1 MEQEK
6 KRSPYQMLWE
16 WARAYHGSF
25 YAAVIF
31 AVLGVVC
38 SMIPY
43 FCAAGI
49 IKLLLEGCEEIEKL
63 LPYFGGMLG
72 GYAGKVI
79 FSCISTGISHRATYA
94 TLQDLRKQLIAKLS
108 RVPMGTILETPSGQ
122 YKTTIVDRVEG
133 MEPTLAHL
141 LPEMTANV
149 LVPLVIAVYIFVLD
163 WRMGLASL
171 VTLVIGMV
179 VAGQSGK
186 TYAVRWEGAVKTGK
200 RMADAIVEYVG
211 GIQVVKAFS
220 QSAGSYRR
228 YADAVNDNAQYY
240 VDWMHDNQK
249 YMASMQSIVPAVLV
263 TILPVGT
270 GLWGTGSLSAA
281 EFFTIIIL
289 SLGLTGPFLP
299 RYILSFLYYYP
310 LAQYRYYNYNL
321 IWEYLYLL

>member
-43 FCAAGI
+43 LCAAGI

-141 LPEMTANV
+141 FA
-149 LVPLVIAVYIFVLD
+149 
-163 WRMGLASL
+163 
-171 VTLVIGMV
+171 
-179 VAGQSGK
+179 
-186 TYAVRWEGAVKTGK
+186 
-200 RMADAIVEYVG
+200 
-211 GIQVVKAFS
+211 
-220 QSAGSYRR
+220 RR
-228 YADAVNDNAQYY
+228 
-240 VDWMHDNQK
+240 
-249 YMASMQSIVPAVLV
+249 
-263 TILPVGT
+263 
-270 GLWGTGSLSAA
+270 
-281 EFFTIIIL
+281 
-289 SLGLTGPFLP
+289 
-299 RYILSFLYYYP
+299 
-310 LAQYRYYNYNL
+310 
-321 IWEYLYLL
+321 

>member
-141 LPEMTANV
+141 LAGDDGKCTWCR
-149 LVPLVIAVYIFVLD
+149 LGDSGLHLCT
-163 WRMGLASL
+163 GLAYGPGFFSDYWL
-171 VTLVIGMV
+171 WAWHCRGTERKNLCRPLGRRGSRPGS
-179 VAGQSGK
+179 AWQTQS
-186 TYAVRWEGAVKTGK
+186 
-200 RMADAIVEYVG
+200 
-211 GIQVVKAFS
+211 
-220 QSAGSYRR
+220 
-228 YADAVNDNAQYY
+228 
-240 VDWMHDNQK
+240 
-249 YMASMQSIVPAVLV
+249 
-263 TILPVGT
+263 
-270 GLWGTGSLSAA
+270 
-281 EFFTIIIL
+281 
-289 SLGLTGPFLP
+289 
-299 RYILSFLYYYP
+299 
-310 LAQYRYYNYNL
+310 
-321 IWEYLYLL
+321 

>member
-186 TYAVRWEGAVKTGK
+186 TLCSTLGRSGK
-200 RMADAIVEYVG
+200 DRETNGRRNCRVC
-211 GIQVVKAFS
+211 
-220 QSAGSYRR
+220 RR
-228 YADAVNDNAQYY
+228 YSGSEGVQ
-240 VDWMHDNQK
+240 
-249 YMASMQSIVPAVLV
+249 
-263 TILPVGT
+263 PV
-270 GLWGTGSLSAA
+270 SRFLSQICGCS
-281 EFFTIIIL
+281 E
-289 SLGLTGPFLP
+289 
-299 RYILSFLYYYP
+299 
-310 LAQYRYYNYNL
+310 
-321 IWEYLYLL
+321 

>member
-6 KRSPYQMLWE
+6 KRLPYQLLWE
-16 WARAYHGSF
+16 WAGAYHGSF

-31 AVLGVVC
+31 AVLGVAC

-49 IKLLLEGCEEIEKL
+49 IRLLLEGCKEINEL

-79 FSCISTGISHRATYA
+79 FSCVSTGISHKATYA
-94 TLQDLRKQLIAKLS
+94 TLQDLRKKLIAKLS
-108 RVPMGTILETPSGQ
+108 RVPMRTILETPSGQ

-133 MEPTLAHL
+133 MEATLAHL

-149 LVPLVIAVYIFVLD
+149 LVPIAISVYIFVLD

-171 VTLVIGMV
+171 VTFVIGMV

-240 VDWMHDNQK
+240 VDWMHDIKNIWHPCSPLCRQ
-249 YMASMQSIVPAVLV
+249 
-263 TILPVGT
+263 
-270 GLWGTGSLSAA
+270 
-281 EFFTIIIL
+281 
-289 SLGLTGPFLP
+289 FL
-299 RYILSFLYYYP
+299 
-310 LAQYRYYNYNL
+310 
-321 IWEYLYLL
+321 

>member
-25 YAAVIF
+25 YATVIF

-133 MEPTLAHL
+133 MEPGTSLAGDDSKCIGAACHCGL
-141 LPEMTANV
+141 YLCT
-149 LVPLVIAVYIFVLD
+149 
-163 WRMGLASL
+163 GLAYGPGIFSHSGNWHGCRGTEWKNL
-171 VTLVIGMV
+171 CSTLGR
-179 VAGQSGK
+179 SGK
-186 TYAVRWEGAVKTGK
+186 DRETNGRRNCRVC
-200 RMADAIVEYVG
+200 
-211 GIQVVKAFS
+211 
-220 QSAGSYRR
+220 RR
-228 YADAVNDNAQYY
+228 YSGSEGVQ
-240 VDWMHDNQK
+240 
-249 YMASMQSIVPAVLV
+249 
-263 TILPVGT
+263 PV
-270 GLWGTGSLSAA
+270 SRFLSQICGCS
-281 EFFTIIIL
+281 E
-289 SLGLTGPFLP
+289 
-299 RYILSFLYYYP
+299 
-310 LAQYRYYNYNL
+310 
-321 IWEYLYLL
+321 

>member
-133 MEPTLAHL
+133 LEPTLAHL

-179 VAGQSGK
+179 VAGQSGNLCS
-186 TYAVRWEGAVKTGK
+186 TLGRSGK
-200 RMADAIVEYVG
+200 DRETNGRRNCRVC
-211 GIQVVKAFS
+211 
-220 QSAGSYRR
+220 RR
-228 YADAVNDNAQYY
+228 YSGSEGVQ
-240 VDWMHDNQK
+240 
-249 YMASMQSIVPAVLV
+249 
-263 TILPVGT
+263 PV
-270 GLWGTGSLSAA
+270 SRFLSQICGCS
-281 EFFTIIIL
+281 E
-289 SLGLTGPFLP
+289 
-299 RYILSFLYYYP
+299 
-310 LAQYRYYNYNL
+310 
-321 IWEYLYLL
+321 

>member
-6 KRSPYQMLWE
+6 KRSPYQLLWE
-16 WARAYHGSF
+16 WAGAYHASF

-49 IKLLLEGCEEIEKL
+49 IRLLLEGCKEINEL

-79 FSCISTGISHRATYA
+79 FSCVSTGISHKA
-94 TLQDLRKQLIAKLS
+94 
-108 RVPMGTILETPSGQ
+108 
-122 YKTTIVDRVEG
+122 
-133 MEPTLAHL
+133 TLAHL

-149 LVPLVIAVYIFVLD
+149 LVPIVIAAYIFVLD

-171 VTLVIGMV
+171 VTFVIGMI
-179 VAGQSGK
+179 VASQSGK

-270 GLWGTGSLSAA
+270 GLWAGGSLSAV
-281 EFFTIIIL
+281 EFFTIILTVPSVKISVWVIRMQQKKQQNSPAATVL
-289 SLGLTGPFLP
+289 SVP
-299 RYILSFLYYYP
+299 
-310 LAQYRYYNYNL
+310 
-321 IWEYLYLL
+321 